1 MSLSVIFQLNCD
13 LLEVEVESPSIYN
26 ELTSETPGLETLT
39 FQVGGVR
46 VYHAITTAPHLK

>member
-13 LLEVEVESPSIYN
+13 LLHLLEVEVESPSSYN

-39 FQVGGVR
+39 LKVGGLEFTMR
-46 VYHAITTAPHLK
+46 S